1 LQWTTPVSKLLP
13 DDFVLPDPQLT
24 KEVTIEDI
32 LSHRTGIASHD
43 DSYRG
48 VLARHPDNAKS
59 MTRNLRNLP
68 FAKPLRTGYIYSNI
82 MFTVATH
89 LVETVSGEP
98 YAAFLRRRLWQPL
111 GMTNTFHDLP
121 DVEANNAQD
130 RKATGYRWDKAKKE
144 YIAMPSLPQP
154 EGQGA
159 GCIFSS
165 ADDYAK
171 WVRALLKR
179 SPPLSTAAH
188 EALITPRTVVPV
200 AADERVPFYSDPLY
214 TLGLI
219 KKSYRGHTVIG
230 HDGSVPG
237 FNTKIS
243 YMPEYDWGIA
253 IFGNSDGA
261 LHANQILNHVLMD
274 EVLEVPTAERK
285 DWASFFRSQYG
296 RDEAEDGKEDP
307 EFMGPENPEPLG
319 VPLEKLAGTYYDAGY
334 KDLILEMKDGKLVAD
349 CQDRCFPFMLT
360 FEHLTGKKL
369 VVELHDL
376 CGDEK
381 LKMRGEV
388 RIEGGKATSLG
399 IEYGDEL
406 KGHPIWFDRVDQI
419 R

>member
-1 LQWTTPVSKLLP
+1 LHWTTPVSKLLP
-13 DDFVLPDPQLT
+13 DDFVLPDPELT

-48 VLARHPDNAKS
+48 VLAKHPDNAKS

-68 FAKPLRTGYIYSNI
+68 FVKPLRTGYIYSNI

-89 LVETVSGEP
+89 LVETVSGES
-98 YAAFLRRRLWQPL
+98 YAAFLRRHLWQPL
-111 GMTNTFHDLP
+111 SMTNTFHDLP
-121 DVEANNAQD
+121 DVEANNTQD
-130 RKATGYRWDKAKKE
+130 RKATGHRWDEEEKK
-144 YIAMPSLPQP
+144 YVAMPSLPQP

-159 GCIFSS
+159 GSIFSS

-179 SPPLSTAAH
+179 SPPLSTAAYA
-188 EALITPRTVVPV
+188 ALITPRTIVPV
-200 AADERVPFYSDPLY
+200 TADEEVPFYSDPLY
-214 TLGLI
+214 ALGLI
-219 KKSYRGHTVIG
+219 KESYRGHTVIG

-243 YMPEYDWGIA
+243 YMPEYGWGIT

-261 LHANQILNHVLMD
+261 LFVNQILNHVLMD
-274 EVLEVPTAERK
+274 ELLQVPIADRV
-285 DWASFFRSQYG
+285 DWPSFFRGQYEK
-296 RDEAEDGKEDP
+296 DEAIDGKEDP
-307 EFMGPENPEPLG
+307 ELMRPEDPEPLG
-319 VPLEKLAGTYYDAGY
+319 VPLEKMAGTYYDAGY
-334 KDLILEMKDGKLVAD
+334 KDLVLEMKDGKLVAD
-349 CQDRCFPFMLT
+349 CHDRCFPFMLK
-360 FEHLTGKKL
+360 FEHLSGHTL

-388 RIEGGKATSLG
+388 RIEFGKVTSLG
-399 IEYGDEL
+399 LEYGDEL
-406 KGHPIWFDRVDQI
+406 KGHPIWFDRVD
-419 R
+419 